1 MSKKRPNFIPPQ
13 IPSQGRPVS
22 PTSKTKADEPLE
34 SVEPALSAVEDQ
46 ATSFRQVREARRNEL
61 IEDYVEL
68 IADLIDDGGE
78 ARAVDIAARLGVTK
92 PTVNKM
98 LKRLLQED
106 LITQKP
112 YRAVFLTASGR
123 ALAEESR
130 KRHQIVETFLLSIG
144 VSPDTARA
152 DAEGM
157 EHHVSEETLK
167 IFEQLAQQR

>member
-1 MSKKRPNFIPPQ
+1 
-13 IPSQGRPVS
+13 
-22 PTSKTKADEPLE
+22 L
-34 SVEPALSAVEDQ
+34 VEPAKNRERPNRFEVDAPQGDAEPILSTVEDH

-61 IEDYVEL
+61 VEDYVEL

-98 LKRLLQED
+98 LKRLQMEA
-106 LITQKP
+106 LITQRP
-112 YRAVFLTASGR
+112 YRAIFLTEAGR

-130 KRHQIVETFLLSIG
+130 KRHHIVEAFLLSIG
-144 VSPDTARA
+144 VSAETARA

-157 EHHVSEETLK
+157 EHYVSEETLR
-167 IFEQLAQQR
+167 IFEKLAKDQA

>member
-1 MSKKRPNFIPPQ
+1 MTAPRTKPP
-13 IPSQGRPVS
+13 R
-22 PTSKTKADEPLE
+22 TKPEADAASGAGEA
-34 SVEPALSAVEDQ
+34 ALSPVEDQ

-61 IEDYVEL
+61 VEDYVEL

-98 LKRLLQED
+98 LKRLAQEE
-106 LITQKP
+106 LITQRP
-112 YRAVFLTASGR
+112 YRAIFLTDAGR

-130 KRHQIVETFLLSIG
+130 KRHQIVESFLLSIG
-144 VSPDTARA
+144 VSADTARA

-157 EHHVSEETLK
+157 EHHVSEETLR
-167 IFEQLAQQR
+167 IFERISQQQG

>member
-1 MSKKRPNFIPPQ
+1 MTRRTA
-13 IPSQGRPVS
+13 G
-22 PTSKTKADEPLE
+22 KADKQQQPAEPSLG
-34 SVEPALSAVEDQ
+34 AVEDQ
-46 ATSFRQVREARRNEL
+46 ATSFRQVREARRMDL
-61 IEDYVEL
+61 VEDYVEL

-78 ARAVDIAARLGVTK
+78 ARPVDIAARLGVAK

-98 LKRLLQED
+98 LKKLQQES

-112 YRAVFLTASGR
+112 YRAVFLTQAGR

-130 KRHQIVETFLLSIG
+130 RRHQIVEAFLLSIG
-144 VSPDTARA
+144 VGPDTARA

-167 IFEQLAQQR
+167 IFERLARQAV

>member
-1 MSKKRPNFIPPQ
+1 LESSEIA
-13 IPSQGRPVS
+13 PVS
-22 PTSKTKADEPLE
+22 PSTKTKDDTPQEAIEQ
-34 SVEPALSAVEDQ
+34 ALSAVEDQ
-46 ATSFRQVREARRNEL
+46 ATSFRQAREARRNEL
-61 IEDYVEL
+61 VEDYVEL

-112 YRAVFLTASGR
+112 YRAVFLTQAGR

-130 KRHQIVETFLLSIG
+130 KRHQIVESFLLSIG

-157 EHHVSEETLK
+157 EHHVSEETLR
-167 IFEQLAQQR
+167 IFEQLAQNRD